1 VTLVGFGVNM
11 GLGTAEVVVL
21 VRRLGCVNEIEII
34 PLLQLAEESV

>member
-21 VRRLGCVNEIEII
+21 FRRLGFVNEIEII
-34 PLLQLAEESV
+34 LVNGRCCSWW